1 MTLTK
6 APPMG
11 RIETTHGFYRI
22 VAATR
27 GLTAKAVAYA
37 GMRRILQTD
46 GDDEEAA
53 IANALGQLDART
65 ESMRSARIEGVP
77 TAEEYLDALSAL
89 FPATRAGELTRV
101 LGVHMRLPDA
111 EVAASRLARI
121 TSLDEGEIWRIYGR
135 LGRRLSAALAL
146 GRERRRSGDRY
157 VVDAFAAVAEQ
168 EDGLV
173 IRLHP
178 NFVEAVRALSS

>member
-1 MTLTK
+1 MSLTK
-6 APPMG
+6 AAPRG
-11 RIETTHGFYRI
+11 RIETTHGIYRI

-27 GLTAKAVAYA
+27 GMTAKAVAYA
-37 GMRRILQTD
+37 GMRLILQTD

-53 IANALGQLDART
+53 TGEALRQLDART
-65 ESMRSARIEGVP
+65 EALRIARVEGVP

-89 FPATRAGELTRV
+89 APANARGELMRM

-111 EVAASRLARI
+111 EVTAARLARI
-121 TSLDEGEIWRIYGR
+121 SSLDEGEVWRTYGR
-135 LGRRLSAALAL
+135 LGRRISAALTL

-157 VVDAFAAVAEQ
+157 VVDAFAAVTEQ
-168 EDGLV
+168 DDDLV

-178 NFVEAVRALSS
+178 SFVEAVRSFRS